1 METEQLMKQ
10 MKKITGILDILICL
24 LLFISALY
32 KGAFYKEDSLFVSM
46 VICML
51 GLVCLSVKIVLNI
64 RDNRKIT
71 KSKLETVTDI
81 CVMLMPVTYF
91 LPVLFGKAAS
101 MESAIF
107 ETIRYVNFAIIYFIV
122 RTTWDKKIYLTS
134 IVIIGI
140 ILAIL
145 GIDEITYRA
154 ISELLE
160 PLSITYLAESNGKI
174 SATLQYANITGLF
187 MLISCVI
194 VQSKL
199 IRNLPKLDNQTSTR
213 FKLLV
218 IAELFSLILLQ
229 SAVLLTTS
237 RMNTLLMIVIT
248 IIYSVYCAKT
258 NKKKSALML
267 ILMLFAAFLLVTSI
281 DQYLLVQ
288 NNFMICFTY
297 IITFLVIFACVML
310 STRFRVVSNCNRKK
324 VTSNPKLLIILSV
337 VASSVLVIAL
347 VTPTSLRVSDNT
359 KEGNTVTRNI
369 YTNLTDTMDLEINF
383 DFNRN
388 NTFVLHLYEVD
399 ENFNKKIVITA
410 TESSLTDNMLSR
422 KINLSETSESLLLE
436 FIAIDSDVSIKEFKL
451 NGKNITLSYKFI
463 PDTMMFRLKDT
474 LIKDSNN
481 SLRFTYYKDAL
492 KLFNESK
499 LIGIGGEGFK
509 ARYQEVQT
517 ESYISSEVH
526 SAPLQILVESGILGC
541 GAFLVICMATCI
553 IVFKLCKSKN
563 EDAMLYALV
572 ITTFIITSMFDLV
585 FSFGIMIYLFGVIL
599 GLIIGEYE
607 RENISPKD
615 KYELDNKS
623 ILGMLKIGA
632 LSISLMA
639 VFLVTLYSVNIYR
652 ASMIIVPEA
661 NDEVDGTD
669 ELDASY
675 KRVGLFENKVAL
687 DKYNVSYLSSL
698 LSAYDTHIALL
709 NDIYLNTQDEN
720 ERFLL
725 KTEINNYIV
734 RQKEIADNIIE
745 YEYYNKYAID
755 AVARCYF
762 KRYISYA
769 NIFNTNFKNDEIA
782 YVFYLGYAIKLTD
795 RITQIG
801 KVNTLAHNLAYNI
814 YSEYLPIIETHNKI
828 INSDMLNQ
836 VIEDMR
842 QKQEDIQKM

>member
-71 KSKLETVTDI
+71 KSKLETAVDI
-81 CVMLMPVTYF
+81 CVMLMPVAYF
-91 LPVLFGKAAS
+91 LPVLFGKSAS

-174 SATLQYANITGLF
+174 SSTLQYANITGLF
-187 MLISCVI
+187 MLISCII

-237 RMNTLLMIVIT
+237 RMNTLLMLVIT

-288 NNFMICFTY
+288 NNFMICLTY

-337 VASSVLVIAL
+337 VAIAALVIAL

-399 ENFNKKIVITA
+399 ESFNKKIVITV
-410 TESSLTDNMLSR
+410 TESSLTDNVLSR

-436 FIAIDSDVSIKEFKL
+436 FTAIDSDVSIKDFKL
-451 NGKNITLSYKFI
+451 NGKSITLSYKFI

-541 GAFLVICMATCI
+541 GAFLVICVATCI

-572 ITTFIITSMFDLV
+572 ITTFIMTSTFDLV
-585 FSFGIMIYLFGVIL
+585 FSFGIMIYLFGVIV
-599 GLIIGEYE
+599 GLIIGEYK
-607 RENISPKD
+607 RDNISPKD

-632 LSISLMA
+632 LSISLMT
-639 VFLVTLYSVNIYR
+639 VFFVTLYSVNIYR

-661 NDEVDGTD
+661 NDGLD

-675 KRVGLFENKVAL
+675 ERVGLFENKVAL

-842 QKQEDIQKM
+842 QKQEDIQSVR